1 MVDYH
6 VIHYV
11 RRVGDVRALCRVHHP
26 HRTTT
31 DKAKVTCKRCL
42 RLLESVSGE
51 NERVTNGLRQT
62 I

>member
-11 RRVGDVRALCRVHHP
+11 RRVGDVWALCRIQHP

-31 DKAKVTCKRCL
+31 DEAKVTSKRCL
-42 RLLESVSGE
+42 RLFESVSGE
-51 NERVTNGLRQT
+51 NERVTNRLRQS